1 MYEKILVPIDG
12 SRRAERVLHHV
23 EEIAAHHNS
32 KVILLMATPLE
43 GRKPSAHD
51 ADYYLTA
58 LERQKTSAE
67 AYCKAIEIALGQK
80 QIDVVRRIQ
89 FGDTIEAI
97 LTVAKEEQPDLI
109 VIATHG
115 KKATG
120 KLLTKTQIPVL
131 SISS

>member
-23 EEIAAHHNS
+23 EQIAAHHKS
-32 KVILLMATPLE
+32 KVVLLMATPLE
-43 GRKPSAHD
+43 GRKPSAQD
-51 ADYYLTA
+51 SNFYLSA

-67 AYCKAIEIALGQK
+67 AYSKAIEIALQQK
-80 QIDVVRRIQ
+80 NIDVVRRLQ
-89 FGDTIEAI
+89 FGDTIETI
-97 LTVAKEEQPDLI
+97 LSVAKEEQPDLI
-109 VIATHG
+109 AIATHG

-120 KLLTKTQIPVL
+120 KLLTKTEIPIL